1 MAWVY
6 ILECCDGSFY
16 VGSTT
21 DLEARLWQHQNGLG
35 VMYTR
40 NRLPVRC
47 VFSQE
52 FERIDEAFA
61 LEKQIQNWSHA
72 KRLALIEG
80 RFDDLKALSKKKWKQ
95 PSDDPVVE

>member
-6 ILECCDGSFY
+6 ILECSDGTFY
-16 VGSTT
+16 VGSTVN
-21 DLEARLWQHQNGLG
+21 LEARLWQHESG
-35 VMYTR
+35 VGANYTR
-40 NRLPVRC
+40 MRRPVRL
-47 VFSQE
+47 VFSEE

-80 RFDDLKALSKKKWKQ
+80 RFEDLKALSKKRRK
-95 PSDDPVVE
+95 

>member
-6 ILECCDGSFY
+6 ILQCSDGTFY
-16 VGSTT
+16 VGSTV
-21 DLEARLWQHQNGLG
+21 DLEARLWQHENGLG
-35 VMYTR
+35 ANYTR
-40 NRLPVRC
+40 IRRPVRL

-52 FERIDEAFA
+52 FDRIDQAFA

-80 RFDDLKALSKKKWKQ
+80 RFDDLKALSRKRWK
-95 PSDDPVVE
+95 PPPVVE